1 MILKILKGILVGLGG
16 ILPGVS
22 GGMIAASFNVYEELV
37 GALDDFTKKPI
48 KAVIN
53 IWEYLVGIVVGVL
66 LGIILI
72 TTIFD
77 KFPIPITLLFIGLI
91 LGGIPEI
98 KNKLKFKELNYKHY
112 LTMGIMVAL
121 MIGLLFLKEVTVAN
135 LGFFQYILAGFL
147 IAVSLI
153 VPGLS
158 GTMILLAL
166 GIYIN
171 IIKDTIKLFIN
182 SIFTFDISSAL
193 SLSPPIILIGLAAVI
208 TLIGLAKPINYLLK
222 NKSNYFNIAVLGILV
237 VSPFNIIWSLYRDVI
252 YGASFNNIGALTI
265 IASLILFII
274 GLVLALYLAKLANKK
289 QEGLLDEK

>member
-72 TTIFD
+72 ATIFD

-171 IIKDTIKLFIN
+171 IMDTIKLFIN

-193 SLSPPIILIGLAAVI
+193 SLSPAIILIGLAAVI

>member
-22 GGMIAASFNVYEELV
+22 GGMIAASFNVYEELI

-72 TTIFD
+72 ATIFA

-171 IIKDTIKLFIN
+171 IMDTIKLFIN

-193 SLSPPIILIGLAAVI
+193 SLSPAIILIGLAAVI

-237 VSPFNIIWSLYRDVI
+237 VSPFNIIWSLYQDDT

>member
-1 MILKILKGILVGLGG
+1 MILKIIKGILVGLGG

-22 GGMIAASFNVYEELV
+22 GGMIAASFNVYEELI

-48 KAVIN
+48 KAIIS
-53 IWEYLVGIVVGVL
+53 IWEYLIGIAIGVL

-72 TTIFD
+72 ATIFAR
-77 KFPIPITLLFIGLI
+77 FPIPITLLFIGLI

-98 KNKLKFKELNYKHY
+98 TNKLKGQKLNYKHY
-112 LTMGIMVAL
+112 LTAIVMIGL
-121 MIGLLFLKEVTVAN
+121 MIGLLFLKELTVAN
-135 LGFFQYILAGFL
+135 LGFFQYLLAGFL

-171 IIKDTIKLFIN
+171 IMDTIKLFIN
-182 SIFTFDISSAL
+182 SVFTFDIRNAL
-193 SLSPPIILIGLAAVI
+193 SLSPAILLIGLAAVI

-222 NKSNYFNIAVLGILV
+222 NKSSYFNIAVLGILV
-237 VSPFNIIWSLYRDVI
+237 VSPFNIIWSLYQDND
-252 YGASFNNIGALTI
+252 YGSSFNNVGALTI
-265 IASLILFII
+265 ISSIILFVIGLIL
-274 GLVLALYLAKLANKK
+274 ALKLSSLANKK
-289 QEGLLDEK
+289 ERDVLSEK

>member
-72 TTIFD
+72 ATIFA

-171 IIKDTIKLFIN
+171 IMDTIKLFIN

-193 SLSPPIILIGLAAVI
+193 SLSPAIILIGLAAVI

>member
-193 SLSPPIILIGLAAVI
+193 SLSPAIILIGLAAVI

-237 VSPFNIIWSLYRDVI
+237 VSPFNIIWSLYQDDT

>member
-22 GGMIAASFNVYEELV
+22 GGMIAASFNVYEELI
-37 GALDDFTKKPI
+37 GALDDFTKKPL

-72 TTIFD
+72 ATIFA

-171 IIKDTIKLFIN
+171 IMDTIKLFIN

-193 SLSPPIILIGLAAVI
+193 SLSPAIILIGLAAVI

-237 VSPFNIIWSLYRDVI
+237 VSPFNIIWSLYQDDT

>member
-22 GGMIAASFNVYEELV
+22 GGMIAASFNVYEELI

-72 TTIFD
+72 ATIFA

-171 IIKDTIKLFIN
+171 IMDTIKLFIN

-193 SLSPPIILIGLAAVI
+193 SLSPAIILIGLAAVI